1 MHLTLEQQAADENTP
16 PEQLR
21 MLVNQC
27 IEILRLVAQN
37 PNTDSEILQDLA
49 NSNYETIREAVTTN
63 PNTLTEL
70 LLYRLGNE
78 FPGQLLEN
86 PVFNLLMLEN
96 PNFLDELHGFT
107 ADSLIEFPGT
117 PEELRKRLI
126 EAWPPDRPC

>member
-1 MHLTLEQQAADENTP
+1 MHLTPEQQAADENTP
-16 PEQLR
+16 PQQLR

-37 PNTDSEILQDLA
+37 PNTDSELLRDLA
-49 NSNYETIREAVTTN
+49 NSNYETIREAVTSN
-63 PNTLTEL
+63 PNTPTDL
-70 LLYRLGNE
+70 LVYSLGKQ

-96 PNFLDELHGFT
+96 PNFLDDLNVFT
-107 ADSLIEFPGT
+107 ADSLIDFPGT

-126 EAWPPDRPC
+126 ELWPPDRPF